1 MIKVIHESDKKRNS
15 FFIFIAVA
23 LISIAFLASLFV
35 VFNPLEKNFM
45 LFFDKNSFK
54 SSFNYFLMP

>member
-1 MIKVIHESDKKRNS
+1 MIKVIHESDKMRNS

-35 VFNPLEKNFM
+35 VFNPLEKISC
-45 LFFDKNSFK
+45 FFLIKIPLKVLSITF
-54 SSFNYFLMP
+54 